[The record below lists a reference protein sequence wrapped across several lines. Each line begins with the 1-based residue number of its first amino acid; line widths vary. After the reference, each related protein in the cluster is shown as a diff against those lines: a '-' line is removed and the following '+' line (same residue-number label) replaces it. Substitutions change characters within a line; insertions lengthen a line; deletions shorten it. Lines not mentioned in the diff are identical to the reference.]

1 MRLSAGNTAWV
12 LVSAALVMFMTPGLA
27 LFYGGMVRARSVL
40 NVMMLSFVC
49 LAVVGVLW
57 TLYGYSLAFGRDA
70 FGGLIGG
77 LNQAGLHGLATTTV
91 GAPGQHIP
99 LFAFAAFQLMFAVIT
114 VALLAGTGAERTR
127 FWPWLLFIVAWVT
140 AVYLP
145 LAHWIFDAPGLTGLH
160 SAGGWLVG
168 KLHVLDFAGGTAV
181 EVNSGAAAL
190 ALALVLGKRRG
201 WPKEPS
207 RPHSLPLVMLGSGIL
222 WFGWFGFN
230 AGSALGA
237 NGLAATAFINT
248 MLAGGTGL
256 AGWLLVEQWRDG
268 RPTTLGA
275 ASGAVAGL
283 VGITPACAFVDPL
296 GALAIGLAAGAVCA
310 LAVGLKYRLGYDDS
324 LDVVAVHGV
333 GGVVGLL
340 LLGFLATRGVNPH
353 GADGLLYGGGLG
365 QLGRQALATAV
376 TIGFSATLTFGIA
389 WAIQKTI
396 GLRVSAEAEWDGI
409 DEAEH
414 AETAYEF
421 GALGGRH
428 TAALASPAA
437 RPRDPG
443 ARDSEPRE
451 MASQTK
457 PGTH

>member
-1 MRLSAGNTAWV
+1 
-12 LVSAALVMFMTPGLA
+12 
-27 LFYGGMVRARSVL
+27 
-40 NVMMLSFVC
+40 
-49 LAVVGVLW
+49 VG
-57 TLYGYSLAFGRDA
+57 R
-70 FGGLIGG
+70 
-77 LNQAGLHGLATTTV
+77 
-91 GAPGQHIP
+91 
-99 LFAFAAFQLMFAVIT
+99 
-114 VALLAGTGAERTR
+114 
-127 FWPWLLFIVAWVT
+127 
-140 AVYLP
+140 
-145 LAHWIFDAPGLTGLH
+145 
-160 SAGGWLVG
+160 
-168 KLHVLDFAGGTAV
+168 LHVLDFAGGTAV

-190 ALALVLGKRRG
+190 ALAFVLGKRRG
-201 WPKEPS
+201 WPREPS
-207 RPHSLPLVMLGSGIL
+207 RPHNLPLVMLGSGIL

-248 MLAGGTGL
+248 MLAGGAGL

-340 LLGFLATRGVNPH
+340 ALGLLATKGVNPG
-353 GADGLLYGGGLG
+353 GANGLFYGGGLD
-365 QLGRQALATAV
+365 QLWRQALATVV
-376 TIGFSATLTFGIA
+376 TIGFSGTLTFGIA
-389 WAIQKTI
+389 WVIQKTI
-396 GLRVSAEAEWDGI
+396 GLRVGAEAEWKGI

-428 TAALASPAA
+428 TPALASAA

-443 ARDSEPRE
+443 PPGGEPRG
-451 MASQTK
+451 MASQTQA
-457 PGTH
+457 GDH